1 MFRLQT
7 VRYESIE
14 VTKEMMKTKTAPVAP
29 VDWKQYKCTF
39 SSPMNLVI
47 EQTDE
52 QVEDRNEE
60 VETSNIEN
68 QDSENSA
75 YQNQTVDDERS
86 NDSTSFGESLKKYL
100 GLTGTSNFITVV
112 KTDVNGGE

>member
-14 VTKEMMKTKTAPVAP
+14 VTQEMMKTKTTPLEP
-29 VDWKQYKCTF
+29 VDGNQYKCTF
-39 SSPMNLVI
+39 NSPSNLVI
-47 EQTDE
+47 EQSEE
-52 QVEDRNEE
+52 QVEDCTEEISNRENED
-60 VETSNIEN
+60 SDNPPCQN
-68 QDSENSA
+68 QDA
-75 YQNQTVDDERS
+75 DEHS

-112 KTDVNGGE
+112 KTNVNGSE